1 MKKRILA
8 LLLTVSIV
16 VGNGEFV
23 YAVES
28 GNENA
33 GMKQE
38 STVESKAED
47 ISEDISAEITNDTEN
62 EEKETEPEE
71 SEPVEEQS
79 TENPQSADEN
89 VDKSNEFS
97 GKCGENA
104 QWTYDQET
112 KELRISGSGALS
124 DYNNS
129 SEVPWYGWRE
139 EIHSVVIES
148 GITRIGN
155 YAFIYCGGLEEIKLS
170 EGLEEIGREAFE
182 YCSGIKKAE
191 IPDSVKEIGTEAFY
205 SCGSLEEVVVGK
217 GLKSLGGSAFRYC
230 EKLTKLTIEGN
241 IESID
246 SSVFYDTAIKELQV
260 GKGVS
265 SLKETLYG
273 QGALEK
279 IEVEEG
285 NESYISEEG
294 VLYNK
299 EKTTLIRYPQSKSD
313 QTEYKVPEGVKT
325 IGKNAFN
332 GNKTITKIELPK
344 SVQSIGDYAFI
355 YCGSMEEIKLSEG
368 LEEIGREAFEYCS
381 GIKKAEI
388 PDSVKEIGTE
398 AFYSCGS
405 LEEVVVG
412 KGLKSLGGS
421 AFRYCEKLTKL
432 TIEGNIESIDSSVFY
447 DTAIKELQ
455 VGKGVSSL
463 KETLYGQGALEKIEV
478 EEGNESYIS
487 EDGVLYNK
495 EKTTVIRYPQ
505 SKADVTEYEIPTGVK
520 QIRKNAF
527 YFNGKIEKVIVPDS
541 MQSIGE
547 YAFYACDNLKEVILG
562 KGLESIERC
571 VFYNCR
577 KLEKLTVNGTVKELG
592 DYVFDYTTIK
602 ELQIGKDVTNVK
614 EEFYSRNTLEKI
626 EVEDGSKSYAS
637 QDGVLYNKEKTE
649 LIRYPQSKAD
659 VTEYEVPD
667 GVEKLRENAFCYN
680 ESIEKVTLPDSVQ
693 SIGEYAFGRCR
704 NLQDIRIADGLNSI
718 GRRAFGYCEKM
729 KKIQLPDSLEKI
741 MDYAFEGCSNLTI
754 YCSANSKAAIYAE
767 SHYIPYITSTHCI
780 TYDLQ
785 KSCSV
790 LNGYEKVIEQDV
802 IQNYQVRLYNK
813 TTKKELEN
821 YHINGGNIVLN
832 TGTVNENDTLTL
844 TLTSKKDETIEYK
857 LDIVLDDKCSAK
869 ISILVQQKGCVL
881 TTPQTSTDT
890 TVLVYDSQG
899 QLCDTM
905 ESSGKE
911 CTSKY
916 LEKGTY
922 NIIYIQGKRS
932 MWKFQD
938 IKEFKEN
945 SMLKEGRDYLLKTV
959 TVTDGQITDTG
970 TVSVPDIDIEQLRYL
985 DSSKCSFDTN
995 VNAISSG
1002 GLITVRGSYEFKDY
1016 RKNEVNVD
1024 NLEIEIPE
1032 GCKYISESLRID
1044 GKSAANV
1051 SEGDRIVRV
1060 SIDKKNGVFTYN
1072 IKPIEYGTI
1081 STSAKINFTASG
1093 EYRKEQIGAADVE
1106 VPYVTLSAPSATS
1119 EKKIT
1124 VSGLTVP
1131 NTTVGIYD
1139 GDHRIGT
1146 AVSSKSGKWN
1156 KNVTLYGTSED
1167 SVHNIQAK
1175 IYIGTAKEQKSE
1187 VVSVA
1192 YSPKAI
1198 SIEQFIMYY
1207 NNSSKVDLTDIA
1219 YKAKPVISFNPAYPF
1234 TFSVRLSNNE
1244 DVDYVYIVSTKN
1256 GTQKSMKASYDTN
1269 SGNWI
1274 ATGYFDDNHSYV
1286 PGVLSVEFKGKKNNY
1301 VVQFNQESEETP
1313 EELPDKIKN
1322 GSYNITENTY
1332 DKQTDT
1338 GSYGGEVTLADE
1350 DKTKIEFN
1358 VSKEQINPNDYKV
1371 DTLKKNGYLQVETD
1385 DDSSTYYTKSYCNK
1399 DGEYVTET
1407 IQFEKKYYDDPKLGK
1422 TFGEVAK
1429 SKLVSHVKSSLIKE
1443 SEGALP
1449 GIGLASK
1456 IWNTSKNVIAIG
1468 GRLYNLDDA
1477 KNRLLKMKLP
1487 ADEFDKRYNA
1497 LMALESSY
1505 WMYMVGRSIIKG
1517 AQIYTSIQFPLVGPI
1532 VNFALG
1538 FATSYFY
1545 SYLDDWYDE
1554 QLRMILDCD
1563 LRWAVDPSGY
1573 VYEAVE
1579 SNRLQGVKAT
1589 IYYQGEDGQEVEWDA
1604 EEYEQNNPLITNS
1617 DGEYAWDVPEG
1628 MWRVK
1633 FEKDGYQTVYSDWM
1647 PVPPIQTG
1655 INIAMISTANP
1666 KVTECELY
1674 EDYAKVSFDKYMKVD
1689 TVSADTF
1696 TVKKTDGTVV
1706 KGKVEAVDEDNTT
1719 GAALAKEVRI
1729 TFDEKLRGGNYEIE
1743 INKNVKS
1750 YADINL
1756 AENYSNKMTIQQE
1769 VEDITADVPKNI
1781 VMNQDDIKIP
1791 VKIITAGTAENY
1803 EITGTSSVEDFMEI
1817 TRIENPDKEGNAIV
1831 HVKTKLPGT
1840 ATLTL
1845 GIKGQ
1850 SVQKEIEINIQ
1861 QFASEAEYIKG
1872 DVNEDENVDIQDLR
1886 LILRY
1891 VCGKQEFLAKQIII
1905 ADVNE
1910 DQSVDVQ
1917 DLRKMLRFVCGKE
1930 AVL

>member
-8 LLLTVSIV
+8 LLLAVSIV

-28 GNENA
+28 DSENA

-47 ISEDISAEITNDTEN
+47 IPEDISAETTNDTEN
-62 EEKETEPEE
+62 EEKETEPKK

-79 TENPQSADEN
+79 TANPQSADEN
-89 VDKSNEFS
+89 VDKSNELS
-97 GKCGENA
+97 GKCGEHA

-112 KELRISGSGALS
+112 KELRISGSGAMS

-155 YAFIYCGGLEEIKLS
+155 YAFIYCGSLEEIKLP
-170 EGLEEIGREAFE
+170 EGLEEIGREVFE

-205 SCGSLEEVVVGK
+205 SCRSLEEVVLGK

-230 EKLTKLTIEGN
+230 EKLTKLTVKGN

-246 SSVFYDTAIKELQV
+246 SSVFYNTAIKELQV
-260 GKGVS
+260 GKEVS
-265 SLKETLYG
+265 SLKGTLYG
-273 QGALEK
+273 LDTLEK

-313 QTEYKVPEGVKT
+313 QTEYKVAEGVKT
-325 IGKNAFN
+325 IGENAFR
-332 GNKTITKIELPK
+332 GNKTITKAELPK
-344 SVQSIGDYAFI
+344 SVQSIKDYAFI
-355 YCGSMEEIKLSEG
+355 YCGGLEEIKLSEG
-368 LEEIGREAFEYCS
+368 LEEIGREVFEYCS

-398 AFYSCGS
+398 AFYSCRS
-405 LEEVVVG
+405 LEEVVLG

-432 TIEGNIESIDSSVFY
+432 TVKGNIESIDSSVFY
-447 DTAIKELQ
+447 NTAIKELQ
-455 VGKGVSSL
+455 VGKEVSSL
-463 KETLYGQGALEKIEV
+463 KGTLYGLDTLEKIEV

-495 EKTTVIRYPQ
+495 EKTT
-505 SKADVTEYEIPTGVK
+505 
-520 QIRKNAF
+520 
-527 YFNGKIEKVIVPDS
+527 
-541 MQSIGE
+541 
-547 YAFYACDNLKEVILG
+547 
-562 KGLESIERC
+562 
-571 VFYNCR
+571 
-577 KLEKLTVNGTVKELG
+577 
-592 DYVFDYTTIK
+592 
-602 ELQIGKDVTNVK
+602 
-614 EEFYSRNTLEKI
+614 
-626 EVEDGSKSYAS
+626 
-637 QDGVLYNKEKTE
+637 
-649 LIRYPQSKAD
+649 LIRYLESKTD
-659 VTEYEVPD
+659 ITEYEVPE
-667 GVEKLRENAFCYN
+667 GVE
-680 ESIEKVTLPDSVQ
+680 
-693 SIGEYAFGRCR
+693 SIGNSAFYYNQCITKVKLPESLKDIEEYAFSYCR
-704 NLQDIRIADGLNSI
+704 NLVEVRITDGLESI
-718 GRRAFGYCEKM
+718 GKYAFSYCSDLTKL
-729 KKIQLPDSLEKI
+729 QLPDSLRNIELN
-741 MDYAFEGCSNLTI
+741 AFSYCDNLII
-754 YCSANSKAAIYAE
+754 YCNANSKIAAYAE
-767 SHYIPYITSTHCI
+767 NQNIPYITSTHCI

-785 KSCSV
+785 KSCSI
-790 LNGYEKVIEQDV
+790 LSGYEKVIEQDT

-844 TLTSKKDETIEYK
+844 TSKKDETIEYK
-857 LDIVLDDKCSAK
+857 SDIILDEKCSAR
-869 ISILVQQKGCVL
+869 INILVQQKGYVL

-932 MWKFQD
+932 MWKFQS

-970 TVSVPDIDIEQLRYL
+970 MVSVPDIDIEQLRYL

-1024 NLEIEIPE
+1024 HLEIEIPD
-1032 GCKYISESLRID
+1032 GCNYISDSLRID
-1044 GKSAANV
+1044 GKRVANV
-1051 SEGDRIVRV
+1051 SEENKLVCV
-1060 SIDKKNGVFTYN
+1060 PIDKKKGVFTYN

-1081 STSAKINFTASG
+1081 STSTKINFTASG

-1119 EKKIT
+1119 EKNIT
-1124 VSGLTVP
+1124 LSGLTVP

-1139 GDHRIGT
+1139 GDHRMGT

-1207 NNSSKVDLTDIA
+1207 NSSNKVNLTDIA

-1244 DVDYVYIVSTKN
+1244 DVDNVYIVSTKN

-1274 ATGYFDDNHSYV
+1274 ATGYFDNNHSYV

-1322 GSYNITENTY
+1322 GSYNITENIY

-1358 VSKEQINPNDYKV
+1358 VSKEQVNPDDYKV
-1371 DTLKKNGYLQVETD
+1371 DTLKKDGYLKVETD

-1554 QLRMILDCD
+1554 QLRMLLDCD

-1589 IYYQGEDGQEVEWDA
+1589 IYYQGEDGKEVEWDA
-1604 EEYEQNNPLITNS
+1604 GEYEQNNPLITNS

-1633 FEKDGYQTVYSDWM
+1633 FEKDGYQTVYSDWI

-1696 TVKKTDGTVV
+1696 IVKKTDGTVV

-1719 GAALAKEVRI
+1719 RAALAKEFRI
-1729 TFDEKLRGGNYEIE
+1729 TFDEKLQGGNYEIG
-1743 INKNVKS
+1743 IDKNVKS
-1750 YADINL
+1750 YADTNL
-1756 AENYSNKMTIQQE
+1756 AENYSKKMTIQQE
-1769 VEDITADVPKNI
+1769 VEDITANVPKNI

-1840 ATLTL
+1840 VTLTL

-1850 SVQKEIEINIQ
+1850 SIQKEIEINIQ
-1861 QFASEAEYIKG
+1861 QFVSEAEYIKG

-1905 ADVNE
+1905 ADVNA

-1917 DLRKMLRFVCGKE
+1917 DLRKVLRFVCGKE

>member
-8 LLLTVSIV
+8 LLLAVSIV

-28 GNENA
+28 DSENA

-47 ISEDISAEITNDTEN
+47 IPEDISAETTNDTEN
-62 EEKETEPEE
+62 EEKETEPKK

-79 TENPQSADEN
+79 TANPQSADEN
-89 VDKSNEFS
+89 VDKGNELS
-97 GKCGENA
+97 GKCGEHA

-112 KELRISGSGALS
+112 KELRISGSGAMS

-155 YAFIYCGGLEEIKLS
+155 YAFIYCGSLEEIKLP
-170 EGLEEIGREAFE
+170 EGLEEIGREVFE
-182 YCSGIKKAE
+182 YCSGIKKAD

-205 SCGSLEEVVVGK
+205 SCGSLEEVVLGK

-230 EKLTKLTIEGN
+230 EKLTKLTVKGN

-246 SSVFYDTAIKELQV
+246 SSVFYNTAIKELQV
-260 GKGVS
+260 GKEVS
-265 SLKETLYG
+265 SLKGTLYG
-273 QGALEK
+273 L
-279 IEVEEG
+279 
-285 NESYISEEG
+285 
-294 VLYNK
+294 
-299 EKTTLIRYPQSKSD
+299 
-313 QTEYKVPEGVKT
+313 
-325 IGKNAFN
+325 
-332 GNKTITKIELPK
+332 
-344 SVQSIGDYAFI
+344 
-355 YCGSMEEIKLSEG
+355 
-368 LEEIGREAFEYCS
+368 
-381 GIKKAEI
+381 
-388 PDSVKEIGTE
+388 
-398 AFYSCGS
+398 
-405 LEEVVVG
+405 
-412 KGLKSLGGS
+412 
-421 AFRYCEKLTKL
+421 
-432 TIEGNIESIDSSVFY
+432 
-447 DTAIKELQ
+447 DT
-455 VGKGVSSL
+455 
-463 KETLYGQGALEKIEV
+463 LEKIEV

-495 EKTTVIRYPQ
+495 EKTTLIRYPE
-505 SKADVTEYEIPTGVK
+505 SKTDITEYKVPDGVK
-520 QIRKNAF
+520 IIGESA
-527 YFNGKIEKVIVPDS
+527 FNGNKTIIKIELPKSV
-541 MQSIGE
+541 QSIKE
-547 YAFYACDNLKEVILG
+547 YAFIYCTGLEEIKLSEGLEEIGREVFEYCSGIKKADIPDSVKEIGTEAFYSCGSLEEVVLG
-562 KGLESIERC
+562 KGLKSLGGSAFRYCEKLTKLTVKGNIESIDSS
-571 VFYNCR
+571 VFYN
-577 KLEKLTVNGTVKELG
+577 TA
-592 DYVFDYTTIK
+592 IK
-602 ELQIGKDVTNVK
+602 ELQVGKEVSSLKGTLYGLD
-614 EEFYSRNTLEKI
+614 TLEKI
-626 EVEDGSKSYAS
+626 EVEEGNESYIS
-637 QDGVLYNKEKTE
+637 EDGVLYNKEKTT
-649 LIRYPQSKAD
+649 LIRYPESKTD
-659 VTEYEVPD
+659 ITEYEVPE
-667 GVEKLRENAFCYN
+667 GVE
-680 ESIEKVTLPDSVQ
+680 
-693 SIGEYAFGRCR
+693 SIGNSAFYYNQCITKVKLPESLKDIEEYAFSYCR
-704 NLQDIRIADGLNSI
+704 NLVEVRITDGLESI
-718 GRRAFGYCEKM
+718 GKYAFSYCSDLTKL
-729 KKIQLPDSLEKI
+729 QLPDSLRNIELN
-741 MDYAFEGCSNLTI
+741 AFSYCDNLII
-754 YCSANSKAAIYAE
+754 YCNANSKIAAYAE
-767 SHYIPYITSTHCI
+767 NQNIPYITSTHCI

-785 KSCSV
+785 KSCSI
-790 LNGYEKVIEQDV
+790 LSGYEKVIEQDT

-857 LDIVLDDKCSAK
+857 SDIILDEKCSAR
-869 ISILVQQKGCVL
+869 INILAQQKGYVL

-932 MWKFQD
+932 MWKFQS

-970 TVSVPDIDIEQLRYL
+970 MVSVPDIDIEQLRYL

-1024 NLEIEIPE
+1024 HLEIEIPD
-1032 GCKYISESLRID
+1032 GCNYISDSLRID
-1044 GKSAANV
+1044 GKRVANV
-1051 SEGDRIVRV
+1051 SEENKLVCV
-1060 SIDKKNGVFTYN
+1060 PIDKKKGVFTYN

-1081 STSAKINFTASG
+1081 STSTKINFTASG

-1119 EKKIT
+1119 EKNIT
-1124 VSGLTVP
+1124 LSGLTVP

-1139 GDHRIGT
+1139 GDHRMGT
-1146 AVSSKSGKWN
+1146 AVSSKSGKGN

-1207 NNSSKVDLTDIA
+1207 NSSNKVNLTDIA

-1234 TFSVRLSNNE
+1234 TFLVRLSNNE
-1244 DVDYVYIVSTKN
+1244 DVDNVYIVSTKN

-1274 ATGYFDDNHSYV
+1274 ATGYFDNNHSYV

-1322 GSYNITENTY
+1322 GSYNITENIY

-1358 VSKEQINPNDYKV
+1358 VSKEQVNPDDYKV
-1371 DTLKKNGYLQVETD
+1371 DTLKKDGYLKVETD

-1589 IYYQGEDGQEVEWDA
+1589 IYYQGEDGKEVEWDA
-1604 EEYEQNNPLITNS
+1604 GEYEQNNPLITNS

-1633 FEKDGYQTVYSDWM
+1633 FEKDGYQTVYSDWI

-1674 EDYAKVSFDKYMKVD
+1674 EEYAKVSFDKYMKVD

-1696 TVKKTDGTVV
+1696 IVKKTDGTVV

-1719 GAALAKEVRI
+1719 RAALAKEFRI
-1729 TFDEKLRGGNYEIE
+1729 TFDEKLQGGNYEIG
-1743 INKNVKS
+1743 IDKNVKS
-1750 YADINL
+1750 YADTNL
-1756 AENYSNKMTIQQE
+1756 AENYSKKMTIQQE
-1769 VEDITADVPKNI
+1769 VEDITANVPKNI

-1840 ATLTL
+1840 VTLTL

-1850 SVQKEIEINIQ
+1850 SIQKEIEINIQ
-1861 QFASEAEYIKG
+1861 QFVSEAEYIKG

-1905 ADVNE
+1905 ADVNA

-1917 DLRKMLRFVCGKE
+1917 DLRKVLRFVCGKE